1 MKEEIENEMV
11 KKVIEVVKRKDKI
24 SKSELSE
31 IIKNEVK
38 NRNYLKESW
47 QIDYAVKRI
56 KEKIEKDLNLFPSRA
71 RHLTGKNIIINSLI
85 AFIPLVVVVG
95 ILRGILME
103 TRIILGGILGALI
116 YGSIILGFIYLAGE
130 IREKIK
136 KVIKKHKTK

>member
-1 MKEEIENEMV
+1 MSEEIEN
-11 KKVIEVVKRKDKI
+11 K
-24 SKSELSE
+24 
-31 IIKNEVK
+31 IIKEIKEVLQK
-38 NRNYLKESW
+38 RRFASDGELREFIKDRVRNRNYLKEGW

-56 KEKIEKDLNLFPSRA
+56 KEEIEKDLNLFPSRV

-103 TRIILGGILGALI
+103 TGIILGGVLGALI